1 MNTKTLLA
9 ALCGLALTMTAEAQ
23 TDYTSVPADPAEVE
37 QALSVSKVS
46 LDQAVATAEKIA
58 NGTAVDARTVLGGE
72 LKYEITVA
80 SGGVARKVIVNAT
93 TGAASAPTL
102 TIKSAMD
109 IAKKKH
115 DGGVRWATFDYTA
128 QPAVAKVMVYAGS
141 KAFEVVINANDGT
154 VVSDTEKPRFPGA
167 PFTGELIE
175 TKSGLK
181 YTELVEGT
189 GPVPSGPEATVKVH
203 YSGWL
208 TDGTP
213 FDSSVDR
220 GQPATFPLG
229 GVIPG
234 WTEGVGSMKVGG
246 KRKLVIP
253 FALAYGE
260 RGRGPIPA
268 MATLIFDVELLEIV
282 DAAAPAAPAG
292 K

>member
-1 MNTKTLLA
+1 MAKFFINRPIVAIVIAIIMTIVGGLTFT
-9 ALCGLALTMTAEAQ
+9 ALPVAQ
-23 TDYTSVPADPAEVE
+23 FPNIVPPEIQVKASYTGADAVTVE
-37 QALSVSKVS
+37 QS
-46 LDQAVATAEKIA
+46 VATPLEQQM
-58 NGTAVDARTVLGGE
+58 NGVDNML
-72 LKYEITVA
+72 YM
-80 SGGVARKVIVNAT
+80 
-93 TGAASAPTL
+93 
-102 TIKSAMD
+102 KS
-109 IAKKKH
+109 
-115 DGGVRWATFDYTA
+115 
-128 QPAVAKVMVYAGS
+128 
-141 KAFEVVINANDGT
+141 INANDGT